1 MDAVL
6 RTRLLAVAL
15 IAAAIACVVAWQR
28 PPPPAPPS
36 AAALAEARLAEASS
50 LSVRP
55 ASPFGPAPTGT
66 QPAPDE
72 PSSAPV
78 PDPPPAG
85 MTPSQWRDLQDAL
98 KDHPGHVAEL
108 RRVAAYMAFKDT
120 LARFQTAREQA
131 SDGPELQALA
141 QQLDAELPTHLAQGN
156 LSPAEAHA
164 LKGAVLQVLEPDTDR
179 RFERLAQWAQA
190 QPQPQGPAV
199 ATSPRQEQHTQRQA
213 ALLAAWQALPPAQRN
228 PRQLQAD
235 LEALRLRPAAR

>member
-6 RTRLLAVAL
+6 RTRLIAVAL
-15 IAAAIACVVAWQR
+15 ITAAIACVVAWQR

-36 AAALAEARLAEASS
+36 ATALAEARLAEASA

-66 QPAPDE
+66 QPEPDE
-72 PSSAPV
+72 PQPTQV

-85 MTPSQWRDLQDAL
+85 MSPSQWSDLQEAL

-108 RRVAAYMAFKDT
+108 RRVAAYMAFKDR
-120 LARFQTAREQA
+120 LARFHAAREQA
-131 SDGPELQALA
+131 SGGPELQALA
-141 QQLDAELPTHLAQGN
+141 QQLDAELQTHLAQGD

-179 RFERLAQWAQA
+179 RFERLAQWAQQQQA
-190 QPQPQGPAV
+190 QGPAV

-213 ALLAAWQALPPAQRN
+213 AILAAWQALPPAQRD

-235 LEALRLRPAAR
+235 LEALRLRPVAR

>member
-1 MDAVL
+1 M
-6 RTRLLAVAL
+6 

-36 AAALAEARLAEASS
+36 AATLAEARLAEASGLS
-50 LSVRP
+50 LRP
-55 ASPFGPAPTGT
+55 ASPFGPAPTGA

-72 PSSAPV
+72 APPTPV

-85 MTPSQWRDLQDAL
+85 MTPSQWHDLQDAL

-108 RRVAAYMAFKDT
+108 RRVAAYMAFKDR
-120 LARFQTAREQA
+120 LARLQAAREQA
-131 SDGPELQALA
+131 SEGPELQALA
-141 QQLDAELPTHLAQGN
+141 QQLDADLPTHLAQGD

-164 LKGAVLQVLEPDTDR
+164 LKGAVLQALEPDTDR

-190 QPQPQGPAV
+190 QPQNPAV
-199 ATSPRQEQHTQRQA
+199 ATNPRQEQHTQRQA
-213 ALLAAWQALPPAQRN
+213 ALLAAWQALPPAQRD